1 MRHSAR
7 RSHQSVL
14 QHYPQLLRNMCI
26 GADHTSHVTLHTSHV
41 TRHTSY
47 VTGFATMWLMLSATT
62 FEEKPEAPS
71 IFADD

>member
-7 RSHQSVL
+7 RSHQGVL
-14 QHYPQLLRNMCI
+14 QHYPLLLRNMCI
-26 GADHTSHVTLHTSHV
+26 GQITRHTSHV
-41 TRHTSY
+41 TRHTSH
-47 VTGFATMWLMLSATT
+47 VTGFVAMWLMLSATI